1 MLWVAARCTLA
12 GMTITLHSH
21 TITDDTT
28 EVVVSEPIVL
38 NGGLLFQPSPIIEQA
53 RRLAAQGVD
62 VAVSMSLAA
71 LDHAPVTGTTRWLLQ
86 AGVENRLREALY
98 AAGYRTVTR
107 RPVPG
112 SIVLDAS
119 A

>member
-1 MLWVAARCTLA
+1 
-12 GMTITLHSH
+12 MTITFDTH
-21 TITDDTT
+21 TIIDNTT
-28 EVVVSEPIVL
+28 EVATVSEPIVL
-38 NGGLLFQPSPIIEQA
+38 DGGLLFQPSPIIEQA

-71 LDHAPVTGTTRWLLQ
+71 LDQVPVTGTTRGLLQ

-98 AAGYRTVTR
+98 AAGYRSVTR

-119 A
+119 S